1 MGRTGR
7 VRLSAAGRA
16 EAGRG
21 PRPGLWE
28 RGETGRGAR
37 PALNPRPGPP
47 RPGGESWEPAGG
59 GGGRAPLAARPWTT
73 ATSTP
78 RPGWDGA
85 GGAGQGREL
94 GMCCRRPGQREAGGR
109 EQSPLRRSRL
119 EASGGNCR
127 SRSRRAQGQRGRPSM
142 GTRSPF
148 PVPRQPQPRGRTG
161 RPRERPPEGAR
172 RSTRG
177 ARGSCLQDRPP
188 RPAQLTAPGAVG
200 PYTPRKA
207 TIRPAR
213 NTRPAGPQQATG
225 PGRQGWGAAGASTI
239 TSLVPTRDLLMGVL
253 LL

>member
-1 MGRTGR
+1 MGRTRR
-7 VRLSAAGRA
+7 VRLSAAGRP

-37 PALNPRPGPP
+37 PALNPRPRPP
-47 RPGGESWEPAGG
+47 RPGGESWEPVGG

-78 RPGWDGA
+78 RPGWDDA

-109 EQSPLRRSRL
+109 EQSPSRRSRL

-127 SRSRRAQGQRGRPSM
+127 SRSRQAQGQRARPSM

-148 PVPRQPQPRGRTG
+148 PAPRQPQPRGGRGGRERGPLKVRAGPHGVRGGHASTTDPLDQPNSQPRVRLDPTPPG
-161 RPRERPPEGAR
+161 RPP
-172 RSTRG
+172 ST
-177 ARGSCLQDRPP
+177 P
-188 RPAQLTAPGAVG
+188 
-200 PYTPRKA
+200 
-207 TIRPAR
+207 
-213 NTRPAGPQQATG
+213 
-225 PGRQGWGAAGASTI
+225 
-239 TSLVPTRDLLMGVL
+239 
-253 LL
+253 